1 MAKISFKIL
10 NREGVLLKEG
20 CAEEEVN
27 LLYDAAYQ
35 EGDVIVAETDEKDA
49 FYWLQLD
56 DAKGSSLVYVK
67 GALQYEIPFGE
78 KRINLSPKVLDR
90 KSVV

>member
-35 EGDVIVAETDEKDA
+35 EGDVKEKSD
-49 FYWLQLD
+49 
-56 DAKGSSLVYVK
+56 
-67 GALQYEIPFGE
+67 
-78 KRINLSPKVLDR
+78 
-90 KSVV
+90 